1 MVSIREIPSVKYW
14 QNLRK
19 VLDTTKEKIPKK
31 YRIGDTCFMS
41 LETIGGNIYTRHPKN
56 LNDVQKGVNYLLS
69 VIIILGTDVNGGK
82 TVFLNG
88 MTKNDIGETAHVL
101 KHSHRR
107 W

>member
-41 LETIGGNIYTRHPKN
+41 LETIGGNISQVMT
-56 LNDVQKGVNYLLS
+56 
-69 VIIILGTDVNGGK
+69 VINHNIF
-82 TVFLNG
+82 FL
-88 MTKNDIGETAHVL
+88 KL
-101 KHSHRR
+101 FK
-107 W
+107 